1 MNTNSNN
8 NGLDAAR
15 EEFKQRRFLNM
26 PLAGLVAWACIG
38 IGGATLES
46 PQAKAWLLFIATG
59 SIVYIAMLLSKVTGE
74 SFFQKQKN
82 PFDRLFFHGLL
93 MSLLVY
99 SIAIAFFM
107 QDYRSLPMSVGILTG
122 LMWLPFSW
130 IVEHWV
136 GMVHTLARTLLI
148 TLAWFLFPDQSYVLI
163 PAIIVGVY
171 LVSIYGLETRW
182 QALQSS
188 TKLKIID
195 HVIEKNSEKI

>member
-1 MNTNSNN
+1 MDNAKHKQDLNS
-8 NGLDAAR
+8 AR
-15 EEFKQRRFLNM
+15 ENFKQRRFLNM
-26 PLAGLVAWACIG
+26 PLAGLFAWSCIG
-38 IGGATLES
+38 IGGVALES

-59 SIVYIAMLLSKVTGE
+59 SIVYIAMLFSKVTGE

-82 PFDRLFFHGLL
+82 PFDRLFFHGVL

-136 GMVHTLARTLLI
+136 GTFHTLARTLLI
-148 TLAWFLFPDQSYVLI
+148 TLAWFLCPDQSYVLI

-171 LVSIYGLETRW
+171 LVSIWRLEIRW
-182 QALQSS
+182 RALQSS
-188 TKLKIID
+188 TELK
-195 HVIEKNSEKI
+195 K